1 MSAKPAAVEEVS
13 EEAPKKSGNMLMI
26 VLIVLVVVLIAAV
39 GFLAFM
45 MMNQNHGDKPA
56 EHAEAPAA
64 EPYKP
69 EDKAKAYSPSF
80 KQFPPPA
87 PGAVAQYFDLEQ
99 MVVGFKGEGKAKHL
113 AVKVKMK
120 TAYPEVVTELT
131 NIKPI
136 LINNISA
143 ALRKKTYTEMSADDA
158 QELLAEEILK
168 ISRAA
173 LEEEK
178 VYPDLLDKVLI
189 ERFVMQ

>member
-1 MSAKPAAVEEVS
+1 MAAKPEAVEEVS
-13 EEAPKKSGNMLMI
+13 EEKPKKSGNLLMI
-26 VLIVLVVVLIAAV
+26 ILIVLVVVLIAAV

-45 MMNQNHGDKPA
+45 MMNQSQSEKSS
-56 EHAEAPAA
+56 EHSEAAA
-64 EPYKP
+64 VEPYKP

-80 KQFPPPA
+80 KQFPAPA
-87 PGAVAQYFDLEQ
+87 PGSPALYFDLEQ

-120 TAYPEVVTELT
+120 TSYPEVVTELT

-136 LINNISA
+136 LVNNISA
-143 ALRKKTYTEMSADDA
+143 ALRKKTYTEMSSDDA
-158 QELLAEEILK
+158 QEELAENILK
-168 ISRAA
+168 IARSA

-178 VYPDLLDKVLI
+178 IYPDLLEKVLI

>member
-1 MSAKPAAVEEVS
+1 MSAKPEAVEEVA
-13 EEAPKKSGNMLMI
+13 EEKPKKSGNLLI
-26 VLIVLVVVLIAAV
+26 IILIVLVVLLIAAV

-45 MMNQNHGDKPA
+45 MMNQNHGEKSA
-56 EHAEAPAA
+56 EQTEQAA
-64 EPYKP
+64 VEPYKP

-80 KQFPPPA
+80 KQFPSPA
-87 PGAVAQYFDLEQ
+87 PGSLALYFDLEQ

-158 QELLAEEILK
+158 QELLADEILK